1 MNDNAPLL
9 ERAFSLDV
17 REDSYPVTAQGE
29 VPSFIDGRYYVN
41 GPSRFGQGDVR
52 YRHWLDGDGM
62 VCSLQFGGGQVQ
74 FTNRFVRSRKF
85 KEESEQGRCLYRTFG
100 TAFKD
105 DQLKHGLGLESPAN
119 VSVYPFSGTLLAFGE
134 QGLPYELDPQTL
146 ETRGEYTFGGRLN
159 AISPLSAHPHIDLE
173 TGEMFNFGISFAARR
188 PCVQVYRIGPD
199 GEIIYRK
206 RVSIEQPCSM
216 HDFNLSP
223 SYVLIYLSP
232 YTLDME
238 VLTGQSGTIMDALR
252 WEPEQGSRLLVLSRE
267 TGEKLADIAVGQRYC
282 LHHINAFEQNG
293 HLVVDLIE
301 LDRPV
306 YDQYQVLPDLFTD
319 APRARPVR
327 LIVDPEKWQ
336 VSERREIDYTVSQDF
351 PAIDPRRAL
360 RSYEDLWLLGISA
373 TGRPGRKFFDQLAH
387 LSWDRPG
394 AHDVY
399 QAPPGQYLGGAPV
412 FVADP
417 ADETNGVVICQR
429 FDAESC
435 KGEFLL
441 FDSQAVADGPI
452 CTLPLRNPVPLLFHS
467 WFEPTRS

>member
-1 MNDNAPLL
+1 
-9 ERAFSLDV
+9 
-17 REDSYPVTAQGE
+17 
-29 VPSFIDGRYYVN
+29 
-41 GPSRFGQGDVR
+41 VR
-52 YRHWLDGDGM
+52 YRHWLDGDGT

-74 FTNRFVRSRKF
+74 FTNRFVRSKKF

-119 VSVYPFSGTLLAFGE
+119 VSVYPFNGTLLAFGE

-267 TGEKLADIAVGQRYC
+267 TGEKLADIAVGSRYC
-282 LHHINAFEQNG
+282 LHHINAFEQAG
-293 HLVVDLIE
+293 QLVVDLIE

-373 TGRPGRKFFDQLAH
+373 TAAAAVPGRPPALRGGSRRQRIRSRDLSTLRRRIGEGRVPALRFT
-387 LSWDRPG
+387 SRGRRPDLY
-394 AHDVY
+394 A
-399 QAPPGQYLGGAPV
+399 
-412 FVADP
+412 
-417 ADETNGVVICQR
+417 
-429 FDAESC
+429 
-435 KGEFLL
+435 
-441 FDSQAVADGPI
+441 AVAEPGPVAVPFLVR
-452 CTLPLRNPVPLLFHS
+452 TDSKLSEEARNALQSKHPRAGRRQFQGRRGQVDAGH
-467 WFEPTRS
+467 EHRRRGGDRRT